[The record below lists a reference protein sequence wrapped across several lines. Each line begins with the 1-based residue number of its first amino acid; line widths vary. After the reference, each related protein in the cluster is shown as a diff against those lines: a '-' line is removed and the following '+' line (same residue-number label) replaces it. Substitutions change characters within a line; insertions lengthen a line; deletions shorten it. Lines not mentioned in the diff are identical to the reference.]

1 MTAENDTGKSSAG
14 SLLCILL
21 VVVMSFL
28 VSGCGGHDDISTSAQ
43 QSGLLSCDDSM
54 KTAFKPD
61 ANTTVV
67 FVKQFKAGSS
77 YALANT
83 PASPAPPVAATDVC
97 LVKLLV
103 GPGNPGPAGAPS
115 TSAGIGIEVWLPMAS
130 AWNNIIRATGSGGWA
145 GGAHS
150 DPTQVATKSLYLAAV
165 NKGYVVSASDHGHVI
180 LNNGSFA
187 MNPDGTI
194 NTVLWQDFAERS
206 MHEMAVKTKALVK
219 AYYGHVQTYAYWDG
233 FSTGG
238 RQGFKIAQKYP
249 TDFDGILAGSPA
261 FNWSK
266 FITAELYPQIA
277 MQQSLGAPV
286 AAAKLAFVS
295 GAAVKSCDT
304 VGLGY
309 LLNPMQCRYDPSKDA
324 NVLCAGAIGNG
335 VTGASTNSACLS
347 ANEAHV
353 VNQIWYGQTTD
364 GSVPDPALDNGNA
377 ATLASNQ
384 LWYGLTRGTSLSL
397 SLAGTNPFSI
407 ATDQVALELQN
418 AAYAQASFL
427 NATGNGTNQW
437 KQLGYSDLAN
447 AYAQGVALQSSF
459 SNINTDNPDL
469 SAFHAAGGKMLTY
482 HGLADDK
489 IFPAGSINYFDRVST
504 QMGGVSAVQSFY
516 RLFLIPGLAHDSSFA
531 TSASIDPST
540 NAPISTAK
548 MPLPQPA
555 SGRDEMFLALRNWV
569 EKGQAPSQ
577 IQVSSADASVS
588 RALCMYPQTVQYVGG
603 AVGSSASYVCQ

>member
-1 MTAENDTGKSSAG
+1 MTYKCRAGKPGAWTIFC
-14 SLLCILL
+14 LLLGTLL
-21 VVVMSFL
+21 GLSI
-28 VSGCGGHDDISTSAQ
+28 SGCGGHDDISPSAQ
-43 QSGLLSCDDSM
+43 QSAFLTCDDSM

-77 YALANT
+77 YELANT
-83 PASPAPPVAATDVC
+83 PASPTPPVAATDVC
-97 LVKLLV
+97 LVKLVV

-115 TSAGIGIEVWLPMAS
+115 TSAGIGIEVWLPTAS
-130 AWNNIIRATGSGGWA
+130 VWNNIIRATGSGGWA
-145 GGAHS
+145 GGAVS

-194 NTVLWQDFAERS
+194 NAVLWQDFAERS

-219 AYYGHVQTYAYWDG
+219 AYYGRAQTYAYWDG

-249 TDFDGILAGSPA
+249 RDFDGILAGSPA

-277 MQQSLGAPV
+277 MQQSLGAPIS
-286 AAAKLAFVS
+286 AAKLAFVS
-295 GAAVKSCDT
+295 GAAVKSCDAI
-304 VGLGY
+304 GLGY
-309 LLNPMQCRYDPSKDA
+309 LLNPMQCRYDPDRDV
-324 NVLCAGAIGNG
+324 NVLCAGAAGNG
-335 VTGASTNSACLS
+335 VTGASTNSACLT
-347 ANEAHV
+347 ATEAHV

-364 GSVPDPALDNGNA
+364 GSVPDPAVDNGNA
-377 ATLASNQ
+377 ATLAANQ

-397 SLAGTNPFSI
+397 SLAGVTPFSI

-418 AAYAQASFL
+418 PAYAQATFV
-427 NATGNGTNQW
+427 NATGNGANKW
-437 KQLGYSDLAN
+437 KQVGYSDLTN
-447 AYAQGVALQSSF
+447 AYAQGIALQPSF
-459 SNINTDNPDL
+459 SNINTDDPDL
-469 SAFHAAGGKMLTY
+469 GAFHAAGGKILTY

-489 IFPAGSINYFDRVST
+489 IFPEGSINYFERVAT
-504 QMGGVSAVQSFY
+504 QMGGKAPVQSFY
-516 RLFLIPGLAHDSSFA
+516 RLFLIPGLAHDSGFA
-531 TSASIDPST
+531 TSASIDPTT
-540 NAPISTAK
+540 NAQINAAK

-555 SGRDEMFLALRNWV
+555 AGRDEMFQALRNWV
-569 EKGQAPSQ
+569 EKGQAPSE
-577 IQVSSADASVS
+577 IQVSSADGTAS
-588 RALCMYPQTVQYVGG
+588 RALCLYPETVHYVGG
-603 AVGSSASYVCQ
+603 PISFPASYACQ

>member
-1 MTAENDTGKSSAG
+1 MTNKSDAEKTGVWSVV
-14 SLLCILL
+14 SLLLPTLL
-21 VVVMSFL
+21 SLFI
-28 VSGCGGHDDISTSAQ
+28 SGCGGHDDISPSVRQSA
-43 QSGLLSCDDSM
+43 LLSCDDSM

-67 FVKQFKAGSS
+67 FVKQFNAGSS

-83 PASPAPPVAATDVC
+83 PASPTPPVAATDVC

-103 GPGNPGPAGAPS
+103 GPGNSGPAGAPS
-115 TSAGIGIEVWLPMAS
+115 TSAGIGIEVWLPTAS
-130 AWNNIIRATGSGGWA
+130 AWNSIIRATGSGGWA
-145 GGAHS
+145 GGADS

-187 MNPDGTI
+187 MNPDGTT

-206 MHEMAVKTKALVK
+206 MHEMAVKTKALVE
-219 AYYGHVQTYAYWDG
+219 AYYGRSQTYAYWDG

-277 MQQSLGAPV
+277 MQQSLGAPIS
-286 AAAKLAFVS
+286 AAKLAFVS

-309 LLNPMQCRYDPSKDA
+309 LLNPMQCRYDPSTDV
-324 NVLCAGAIGNG
+324 NVLCAGAAGNG
-335 VTGASTNSACLS
+335 VAGASTNSACLT
-347 ANEAHV
+347 ATEAHV
-353 VNQIWYGQTTD
+353 VNQIWFGQTTD
-364 GSVPDPALDNGNA
+364 GSVPQPAVDNGNA
-377 ATLASNQ
+377 ATLDANQ

-397 SLAGTNPFSI
+397 SLAGTAPFSI

-418 AAYAQASFL
+418 PAYAQATFV
-427 NATGNGTNQW
+427 NATGNGANKW
-437 KQLGYSDLAN
+437 KELGYSDLAN
-447 AYAQGVALQSSF
+447 AYAQGLALQAAF

-469 SAFHAAGGKMLTY
+469 SAFRAAGGKILTY

-489 IFPAGSINYFDRVST
+489 IFPEGSLNYFERVAT
-504 QMGGVSAVQSFY
+504 QMGGDSSVQSFY

-531 TSASIDPST
+531 TSASIDPTT
-540 NAPISTAK
+540 NTQISTAK

-555 SGRDEMFLALRNWV
+555 AGRDEMFQALRNWV

-577 IQVSSADASVS
+577 IQVSSADGSAS
-588 RALCMYPQTVQYVGG
+588 RPLCLYPQTVHYVGG
-603 AVGSSASYVCQ
+603 AISSSASYACQ

>member
-1 MTAENDTGKSSAG
+1 MRAG
-14 SLLCILL
+14 SSGAKRNVWSVVCL
-21 VVVMSFL
+21 VFGIAFAAFVT
-28 VSGCGGHDDISTSAQ
+28 GCGGHDDSLQTTQTA
-43 QSGLLSCDDSM
+43 LLSCDDSM

-67 FVKQFKAGSS
+67 FVKQFKAGDS

-97 LVKLLV
+97 LVKLVV
-103 GPGNPGPAGAPS
+103 GPGNPGPTGAPS
-115 TSAGIGIEVWLPMAS
+115 TSTGIGIEVWLPTAS
-130 AWNNIIRATGSGGWA
+130 AWNSIIRATGSGGWA

-150 DPTQVATKSLYLAAV
+150 DPTQVATKALYLAAV
-165 NKGYVVSASDHGHVI
+165 NKGYVVSASDHGHVL

-187 MNPDGTI
+187 MNPDGSI

-206 MHEMAVKTKALVK
+206 MHEMAVKTKALAR
-219 AYYGHVQTYAYWDG
+219 AYYGRSQTYAYWDG

-277 MQQSLGAPV
+277 MQQALGGPV
-286 AAAKLAFVS
+286 SSAKLALVS

-309 LLNPMQCRYDPSKDA
+309 LLNPMQCRYDPTKDA
-324 NVLCAGAIGNG
+324 NVLCAGTAGNG
-335 VTGASTNSACLS
+335 VVGTSSNAACLT
-347 ANEAHV
+347 AVEARL

-364 GSVPDPALDNGNA
+364 GSVPDPAVDNGNA
-377 ATLASNQ
+377 ASLASNQ

-397 SLAGTNPFSI
+397 SLAGSTPFSI

-418 AAYAQASFL
+418 PAYAQGTFV
-427 NATGNGTNQW
+427 NATGNGANRW

-447 AYAQGVALQSSF
+447 AYAQGVALQASF
-459 SNINTDNPDL
+459 SNINTDDPDL
-469 SAFHAAGGKMLTY
+469 SAFRAAGGKILTY

-489 IFPAGSINYFDRVST
+489 IFPEGSINYFERVT
-504 QMGGVSAVQSFY
+504 NQMGGDSTVQTFY

-531 TSASIDPST
+531 TSASIDPGT
-540 NAPISTAK
+540 NAQISTAK
-548 MPLPQPA
+548 IPLPQPA
-555 SGRDEMFLALRNWV
+555 AGRDEMFQALRDWV
-569 EKGQAPSQ
+569 EKGRAPSQ
-577 IQVSSADASVS
+577 IPVSSADSSAS
-588 RALCMYPQTVQYVGG
+588 RPLCLFPQTVQYVGG
-603 AVGSSASYVCQ
+603 ALTASTSYSCH